1 MDLIYSLADLADTV
15 VTNKYSLFL
24 LGKQIEGKWQTCI
37 QLINIH
43 SHQCIIFNQEYIK
56 SLLSSDFID

>member
-24 LGKQIEGKWQTCI
+24 LGKQIEGK
-37 QLINIH
+37 
-43 SHQCIIFNQEYIK
+43 
-56 SLLSSDFID
+56 